1 MSKIQVKSVEKS
13 SRWGKEDI
21 RGNVRFF
28 AVVRFTK
35 ADNKYSYPLSYDLA
49 GIYGDDEQCQDESGK
64 FDAEKAF
71 EQFTKDARGEEI
83 LEELNLYEIAL
94 PFAVKVPNKVG
105 ARPFVIQCQAFYGT
119 EKEAQEYVI
128 RALNRDLA
136 NGRLVRVESEKDTT
150 DRKKTKAILKG
161 IEVLHHEEYME
172 KHHIKML
179 FVESPESDDV
189 YTFRTSIEVQF
200 CTKDEYDM
208 IKGLPDKLLEE
219 KLNYAN
225 TLIGKTFDI
234 NLYKFSVKELTNN
247 KYTAIELTT
256 NYFDDLCD
264 YDTIEEYHIASY
276 MTKEDVIWK
285 QKYSITMKGINGDAD
300 GVTSDGTMEE
310 ITTELFF
317 PQPIPEKKHLDI
329 PYNKFPQL
337 NASSIINVISIDE
350 IRNGHHLANQMKDYN
365 VPEYEFDKYIRLIEE
380 YRSGVR
386 ATQIANESLRK
397 KIFFWEPKETVEELK
412 LPPNI
417 IALAKDSII
426 LSRLYPS
433 DCKEAAKEY
442 SIQCERNLR
451 KQFMNEDTDAEDF
464 KDKTFEFIKALKKK
478 YEGKEKIKPID

>member
-150 DRKKTKAILKG
+150 DRKKTKAI
-161 IEVLHHEEYME
+161 
-172 KHHIKML
+172 
-179 FVESPESDDV
+179 S
-189 YTFRTSIEVQF
+189 
-200 CTKDEYDM
+200 KDEYDM